1 VFYLKQSMQTILL
14 FGAGK
19 SSSYLVQYL
28 LNQAESN
35 QYKLLVVDQDLKAIE
50 KLTNKHNYSE
60 AIVLDI
66 FQEVE
71 KRKTLIQSAKLV
83 ISMIPAHLHIDIAK
97 DCIAYKKSMI
107 TASYISPEMKSLDEE
122 AKANGVLLLNEMGLD
137 PGLDHMITMK
147 VINDLK
153 EKGGKMLL
161 YESFCGGLVAPESD
175 NNLWQYKFT
184 WNPRNVVLAGQG
196 GVSKFIQENKFKY
209 IPYHK
214 LFRRTEFMNI
224 PGYGMF
230 EGYANRDSLKYIK
243 IYGLDDVKT
252 MYRGTLRR
260 VGFCKAW
267 DILVQLGMTDDT
279 YTIDGSESMTYRQF
293 TNSFLSYHP
302 TDSVELKLRHYL
314 KLDHDD
320 PLWFKL
326 QEIDLFN
333 ADKKVGLKQATPAQ
347 ILEKILKDNWTLQEE
362 DKDMIVMYN
371 KFGYEMNGELKQID
385 ATLVCEGVN
394 QTYTAMAKTVGM
406 PVAISAL
413 MVFKNELNLTGVHL
427 PILKEIYEPILEKL
441 KDFDVEFKL
450 FDTKYM
456 GYI

>member
-1 VFYLKQSMQTILL
+1 MFYLKQFMRNILL

-28 LNQAESN
+28 LNHASSDQFCL
-35 QYKLLVVDQDLKAIE
+35 QIVDQDLQAIQ
-50 KLTNKHNYSE
+50 KLTQGHHQAE
-60 AIVLDI
+60 PIILDL
-66 FQEVE
+66 FEEVE
-71 KRKTLIQSAKLV
+71 KRKALIANSALV

-97 DCIAYKKSMI
+97 DCILYKKSLI
-107 TASYISPEMKSLDEE
+107 TASYISPEMKALDAD

-137 PGLDHMITMK
+137 PGIDHMITMK
-147 VINDLK
+147 VINEIK
-153 EKGGKMLL
+153 NKGGKMMLF
-161 YESFCGGLVAPESD
+161 ESFCGGLVAPNSD

-214 LFRRTEFMNI
+214 LFRRTEFMHVD
-224 PGYGMF
+224 GYGMF
-230 EGYANRDSLKYIK
+230 EGYANRDSLKYINL
-243 IYGLDDVKT
+243 YGLDDIRT

-267 DILVQLGMTDDT
+267 DVLIQLGMTDDA
-279 YTIDGSESMTYRQF
+279 YVIENSENMTYREF

-326 QEIDLFN
+326 EEIDLFN
-333 ADKKVGLKQATPAQ
+333 SQKIIGIKNATPAQ
-347 ILEKILKDNWTLQEE
+347 ILEKILKDKWTLDPNDQ
-362 DKDMIVMYN
+362 DMVVMYN
-371 KFGYEMNGELKQID
+371 KFGYELNGELKQLD
-385 ATLVCEGVN
+385 ATLVCEGEN

-406 PVAISAL
+406 PVAIAAL
-413 MVFKNELNLTGVHL
+413 KVLNNEYKFHGVHL
-427 PILKEIYEPILEKL
+427 PILPEIYEPILKEL
-441 KDFDVEFKL
+441 EGFGINFKL
-450 FDTKYM
+450 FETKYM

>member
-1 VFYLKQSMQTILL
+1 MQKILL

-19 SSSYLVQYL
+19 SSAYLIQYL
-28 LNQAESN
+28 LNHSISN
-35 QYKLLVVDQDLKAIE
+35 NFILQIVDQDILAIE
-50 KLTNKHNYSE
+50 KLSQKHINSE

-66 FQEVE
+66 FKDEE
-71 KRKTLIQSAKLV
+71 DRKALIANASLV
-83 ISMIPAHLHIDIAK
+83 ISMIPAHLHINIAK
-97 DCIAYKKSMI
+97 DCIRYKKSLI
-107 TASYISPEMKSLDEE
+107 TASYISPEMKALDQE
-122 AKANGVLLLNEMGLD
+122 AKENGVLLLNEMGLD
-137 PGLDHMITMK
+137 PGIDHMIAMK
-147 VINDLK
+147 IINDIK
-153 EKGGKMLL
+153 AKGGKMMLF
-161 YESFCGGLVAPESD
+161 ESFCGGLVAPVSD

-196 GVSKFIQENKFKY
+196 GVSKFIQEDNYKY

-214 LFRRTEFMNI
+214 LFRRTEFMNVE
-224 PGYGMF
+224 GYGMF

-243 IYGLDDVKT
+243 LYGLDDVKT

-267 DILVQLGMTDDT
+267 DILVQLGMTDDS
-279 YTIDGSESMTYRQF
+279 YTMEGSENMTYRAF

-326 QEIDLFN
+326 QEIGIFDKT
-333 ADKKVGLKQATPAQ
+333 KKVGLKDATPAQ
-347 ILEKILKDNWTLQEE
+347 ILEKILKDKWTLDPD

-371 KFGYEMNGELKQID
+371 KFGYELNGELKQID
-385 ATLVCEGVN
+385 ATLVCEGEN

-406 PVAISAL
+406 PVAIAAL
-413 MVFKNELNLTGVHL
+413 KVLKNEYQLTGVHL
-427 PILKEIYEPILEKL
+427 PILPEIYEPILEEL
-441 KDFDVEFKL
+441 KDFGVDFKL
-450 FDTKYM
+450 YNTKYM